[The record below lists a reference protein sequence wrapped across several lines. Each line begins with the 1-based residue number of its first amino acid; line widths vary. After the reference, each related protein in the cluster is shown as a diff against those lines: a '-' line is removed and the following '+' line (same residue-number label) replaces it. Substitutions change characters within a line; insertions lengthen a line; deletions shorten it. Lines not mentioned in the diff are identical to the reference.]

1 MNLTDNKPKQLLNNL
16 SPEQFLAQY
25 WQKKPLLIRQ
35 AIPNFKSFLST
46 EELVSLVIDEDAEG
60 RLITNKNGKWQV
72 KSDPQDL
79 QKFISE
85 RDFGKLPQKTTGTT
99 KAKLFWTI
107 LVQNVNH
114 HLPQAVDLLQQFSF
128 IPHARLDD
136 LMISY
141 APKGSGIGAHVDSY
155 DVFLLQGAGK
165 RKWQISSQKDLSLQ
179 ENAPLK
185 LLKNFVPSQEWV
197 LEAGDMLY
205 LPPHIAHCGISE
217 SNDCMTYSI
226 GFRAPSYAELAHE
239 FLSYLQDNIAANKNL
254 RGMYCDPDLAIQ
266 THPAQIS
273 DALISNIHAALGAI
287 VWKSNDIGDFLGH
300 YLTEPKN
307 HVYFDAP
314 QNLSLEAFT
323 KQLAKKPISLNLKTQ
338 LLFTKQHFY
347 MNGEQL
353 TIPAQLNDYMRE
365 LADKRCIK
373 TPALQPNIQAA
384 LGDALFDCYLAGYIK
399 LG

>member
-1 MNLTDNKPKQLLNNL
+1 MNTIDNKPLELLNNL
-16 SPEQFLAQY
+16 TPEQFLAEY

-35 AIPNFKSFLST
+35 AIPNFKSFLT
-46 EELVSLVIDEDAEG
+46 ADDLVSLAIDDDAQA

-72 KSDPQDL
+72 KSNPLDE
-79 QKFISE
+79 K
-85 RDFGKLPQKTTGTT
+85 DFGKLPQKTTGTT

-165 RKWQISSQKDLSLQ
+165 RKWQISSQKDLNLQ
-179 ENAPLK
+179 EDAPLK
-185 LLKNFVPSQEWV
+185 LLKDFVAEQEWV
-197 LEAGDMLY
+197 LSAGDMLY
-205 LPPHIAHCGISE
+205 LPPHIAHCGTSE
-217 SNDCMTYSI
+217 SDDCMTYSI

-239 FLSYLQDNIAANKNL
+239 FLSYLQDNLAANKNL
-254 RGMYCDPDLAIQ
+254 NGIYCDSNLAIQ

-273 DALISNIHAALGAI
+273 DALISNIHAALNNI
-287 VWKSNDIGDFLGH
+287 VWKSDNIGDFLGH
-300 YLTEPKN
+300 YLSEPKN
-307 HVYFDAP
+307 HVYFDTP
-314 QNLSLEAFT
+314 QNLSLPAFT
-323 KQLAKKPISLNLKTQ
+323 KKLAKKSISLNLKSQ
-338 LLFTKQHFY
+338 LLFTHQHFY

-353 TIPAQLNDYMRE
+353 TIPAQLNVLLRE
-365 LADKRCIK
+365 LADTRCIK
-373 TPALQPNIQAA
+373 TPALQPIIHAA
-384 LGDALFDCYLAGYIK
+384 LGDALFECYLAGYIEFD
-399 LG
+399 